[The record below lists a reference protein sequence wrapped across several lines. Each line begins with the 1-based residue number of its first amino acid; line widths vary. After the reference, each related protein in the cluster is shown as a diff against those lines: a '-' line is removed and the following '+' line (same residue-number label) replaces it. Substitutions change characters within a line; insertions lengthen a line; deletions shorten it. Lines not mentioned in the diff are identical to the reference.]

1 MHILVDIGNTNIL
14 FGKFDN
20 FNFVEQLRIETKVFD
35 KDISKVD
42 SETYTKIHNFIG
54 NDCSDFFISGVVPDT
69 ILILINFMKNF
80 QDLNIVEID
89 NKYLGNLIKVDVDM
103 PDEVGVD
110 RLINS
115 YAGLNLYNGP
125 LIIIDFGT
133 SLPSSTKEI
142 SSKIADTGAV
152 ILDAPLG
159 RTPHHAKDGL
169 LNIMA
174 SGDKDAF
181 DAVRTILENLG
192 ENVFYLGDLGTG
204 HTIKLMNNFFGMT
217 IANAM
222 AEVFAVADAAG
233 VSRQTVYKVISA
245 GPLHSSMMDFIS
257 AFGLEGD
264 KSKLEFAIK
273 NAFKDVS
280 YYRLM
285 TQNLG
290 INSIMSE
297 SASKALSQAN
307 DVGYA
312 NAMVCEMIDFFKKHY
327 SSDSI

>member
-1 MHILVDIGNTNIL
+1 MESRIGFVGLGLMGSAMVGRLQDCNYQLTVLGNKDRTGLDQALARGALEAASGVDLAKQSDVIMLCMGTSDQVEERILG
-14 FGKFDN
+14 
-20 FNFVEQLRIETKVFD
+20 EQGI
-35 KDISKVD
+35 
-42 SETYTKIHNFIG
+42 
-54 NDCSDFFISGVVPDT
+54 ISG
-69 ILILINFMKNF
+69 LSSGK
-80 QDLNIVEID
+80 
-89 NKYLGNLIKVDVDM
+89 
-103 PDEVGVD
+103 
-110 RLINS
+110 
-115 YAGLNLYNGP
+115 
-125 LIIIDFGT
+125 IIIDFGT

-233 VSRQTVYKVISA
+233 VSRETVYKVISA

-307 DVGYA
+307 DDGYA

-327 SSDSI
+327 SSDRM

>member
-1 MHILVDIGNTNIL
+1 METRIGFVGLGLMGSAMVSRLQDCNYQLSVLGNKDRTGLDQALARGALEAASGVDLAKQSDVIMLCMGTSDQVEERILG
-14 FGKFDN
+14 
-20 FNFVEQLRIETKVFD
+20 EQGI
-35 KDISKVD
+35 
-42 SETYTKIHNFIG
+42 
-54 NDCSDFFISGVVPDT
+54 ISG
-69 ILILINFMKNF
+69 LSSGK
-80 QDLNIVEID
+80 
-89 NKYLGNLIKVDVDM
+89 
-103 PDEVGVD
+103 
-110 RLINS
+110 
-115 YAGLNLYNGP
+115 
-125 LIIIDFGT
+125 IIIDFGT

-233 VSRQTVYKVISA
+233 VSRETVYKVISA

-307 DVGYA
+307 DGGYA

>member
-1 MHILVDIGNTNIL
+1 MESRIGFVGLGLMGSAMVGRLQDYNYQLTVLGNKDRTGLDQALARGALEAASGVDLAKQSDVIMLCMGTSDQVEERILG
-14 FGKFDN
+14 
-20 FNFVEQLRIETKVFD
+20 EQGI
-35 KDISKVD
+35 
-42 SETYTKIHNFIG
+42 
-54 NDCSDFFISGVVPDT
+54 ISG
-69 ILILINFMKNF
+69 LSSGK
-80 QDLNIVEID
+80 
-89 NKYLGNLIKVDVDM
+89 
-103 PDEVGVD
+103 
-110 RLINS
+110 
-115 YAGLNLYNGP
+115 
-125 LIIIDFGT
+125 IIIDFGT

-152 ILDAPLG
+152 IIDAPLG

-233 VSRQTVYKVISA
+233 VSRETVYKVISA

-307 DVGYA
+307 DGGYA

-327 SSDSI
+327 SLDRM

>member
-1 MHILVDIGNTNIL
+1 MESRIGFVGLGLMGSAMVGRLQDCNYQLTVLGNKDRTGLDQALARGALEAASGVDLAKQSDVIMLCMGTSDQVEERILG
-14 FGKFDN
+14 
-20 FNFVEQLRIETKVFD
+20 EQGI
-35 KDISKVD
+35 
-42 SETYTKIHNFIG
+42 
-54 NDCSDFFISGVVPDT
+54 ISG
-69 ILILINFMKNF
+69 LSSGK
-80 QDLNIVEID
+80 
-89 NKYLGNLIKVDVDM
+89 
-103 PDEVGVD
+103 
-110 RLINS
+110 
-115 YAGLNLYNGP
+115 
-125 LIIIDFGT
+125 IIIDFGT

-142 SSKIADTGAV
+142 SSKIADTGAI

-233 VSRQTVYKVISA
+233 VSRETVYKVISA

-290 INSIMSE
+290 IHSIMSE

-307 DVGYA
+307 DGGYA

-327 SSDSI
+327 SLDRM

>member
-1 MHILVDIGNTNIL
+1 MESRIGFVGLGLMGSAMVGRLQDCNYQLTVLGNKDRTGLYQALKRGALEAASGVDLANQSDVIMLCMGTSDQVEERILG
-14 FGKFDN
+14 
-20 FNFVEQLRIETKVFD
+20 EQGI
-35 KDISKVD
+35 
-42 SETYTKIHNFIG
+42 
-54 NDCSDFFISGVVPDT
+54 ISG
-69 ILILINFMKNF
+69 LSSGK
-80 QDLNIVEID
+80 
-89 NKYLGNLIKVDVDM
+89 
-103 PDEVGVD
+103 
-110 RLINS
+110 
-115 YAGLNLYNGP
+115 
-125 LIIIDFGT
+125 IIIDFGT

-233 VSRQTVYKVISA
+233 VSRETVYKVISA

-307 DVGYA
+307 DGGYA

-327 SSDSI
+327 SSDRM

>member
-1 MHILVDIGNTNIL
+1 MESRIGFVGLGLMGSAMVGRLQDCNYQLTVLGNKDRTGLDQALTRGALEAASGVDLAKQSDVIMLCMGTSDQVEERILG
-14 FGKFDN
+14 
-20 FNFVEQLRIETKVFD
+20 EQGI
-35 KDISKVD
+35 
-42 SETYTKIHNFIG
+42 
-54 NDCSDFFISGVVPDT
+54 ISG
-69 ILILINFMKNF
+69 LSSGK
-80 QDLNIVEID
+80 
-89 NKYLGNLIKVDVDM
+89 
-103 PDEVGVD
+103 
-110 RLINS
+110 
-115 YAGLNLYNGP
+115 
-125 LIIIDFGT
+125 IIIDFGT

-233 VSRQTVYKVISA
+233 VSRETVYKVISA

>member
-1 MHILVDIGNTNIL
+1 MVGRLQDYNYQLTVLGNKDRTGLDQALARGALEAASGVDLAKQSDVIMLCMGTSDQVEERILG
-14 FGKFDN
+14 
-20 FNFVEQLRIETKVFD
+20 EQGI
-35 KDISKVD
+35 
-42 SETYTKIHNFIG
+42 
-54 NDCSDFFISGVVPDT
+54 ISG
-69 ILILINFMKNF
+69 LSSGK
-80 QDLNIVEID
+80 
-89 NKYLGNLIKVDVDM
+89 
-103 PDEVGVD
+103 
-110 RLINS
+110 
-115 YAGLNLYNGP
+115 
-125 LIIIDFGT
+125 IIIDFGT

-233 VSRQTVYKVISA
+233 VSRETVYKVISA

-307 DVGYA
+307 DDGYA

>member
-1 MHILVDIGNTNIL
+1 MESRIGFVGLGLMGSAMVGRLQDCNYQLTVLGNKDRTGLDQALARGALEAASGVDLAKQSDVIMLCMGTSDQVEERILG
-14 FGKFDN
+14 
-20 FNFVEQLRIETKVFD
+20 EQGI
-35 KDISKVD
+35 
-42 SETYTKIHNFIG
+42 
-54 NDCSDFFISGVVPDT
+54 ISG
-69 ILILINFMKNF
+69 LSSGK
-80 QDLNIVEID
+80 
-89 NKYLGNLIKVDVDM
+89 
-103 PDEVGVD
+103 
-110 RLINS
+110 
-115 YAGLNLYNGP
+115 
-125 LIIIDFGT
+125 IIIDFGT

-233 VSRQTVYKVISA
+233 VSRETVYKVISA

-307 DVGYA
+307 DDGYA

-327 SSDSI
+327 SSDSM

>member
-1 MHILVDIGNTNIL
+1 MESRIGFVGLGLMGSAMVGRLQDCNYQLTVLGNKDRTGLDQALARGALEAASGVDLAKQSDVIMLCMGTSDQVEERILGVQGI
-14 FGKFDN
+14 
-20 FNFVEQLRIETKVFD
+20 
-35 KDISKVD
+35 
-42 SETYTKIHNFIG
+42 
-54 NDCSDFFISGVVPDT
+54 ISG
-69 ILILINFMKNF
+69 LSSGK
-80 QDLNIVEID
+80 
-89 NKYLGNLIKVDVDM
+89 
-103 PDEVGVD
+103 
-110 RLINS
+110 
-115 YAGLNLYNGP
+115 
-125 LIIIDFGT
+125 IIIDFGT

-233 VSRQTVYKVISA
+233 VSRETVYKVISA

-307 DVGYA
+307 DGGYA

-327 SSDSI
+327 SSDRM

>member
-1 MHILVDIGNTNIL
+1 MESRIGFVGLGLMGSAMVGRLQDCNYQLTVLGNKDRTGLDQALARGALEAASGVDLAKQSDVIMLCMGTSDQVEERILG
-14 FGKFDN
+14 
-20 FNFVEQLRIETKVFD
+20 EQGI
-35 KDISKVD
+35 
-42 SETYTKIHNFIG
+42 
-54 NDCSDFFISGVVPDT
+54 ISG
-69 ILILINFMKNF
+69 LSSGK
-80 QDLNIVEID
+80 
-89 NKYLGNLIKVDVDM
+89 
-103 PDEVGVD
+103 
-110 RLINS
+110 
-115 YAGLNLYNGP
+115 
-125 LIIIDFGT
+125 IIIDFGT

-307 DVGYA
+307 DDGYA

-327 SSDSI
+327 SLDRM

>member
-1 MHILVDIGNTNIL
+1 MESRIGFVGLGLMGSAMVGRLQDCNYQLTVLGNKDRTGLDQALARGALEAASGVDLAKQSDVIMLCMGTSDQVEERILG
-14 FGKFDN
+14 
-20 FNFVEQLRIETKVFD
+20 EQGI
-35 KDISKVD
+35 
-42 SETYTKIHNFIG
+42 
-54 NDCSDFFISGVVPDT
+54 ISG
-69 ILILINFMKNF
+69 LSSGK
-80 QDLNIVEID
+80 
-89 NKYLGNLIKVDVDM
+89 
-103 PDEVGVD
+103 
-110 RLINS
+110 
-115 YAGLNLYNGP
+115 
-125 LIIIDFGT
+125 IIIDFGT

-307 DVGYA
+307 DDGYA

-327 SSDSI
+327 SSDRM

>member
-1 MHILVDIGNTNIL
+1 MECRIGFVGLGLMGSAMVGRLQDCNYQLTVLGNKDRTGLDQALARGALEAASGADLAKLSDVIMLCMGTSDQVEERILG
-14 FGKFDN
+14 
-20 FNFVEQLRIETKVFD
+20 EQGI
-35 KDISKVD
+35 
-42 SETYTKIHNFIG
+42 
-54 NDCSDFFISGVVPDT
+54 ISG
-69 ILILINFMKNF
+69 LSSGK
-80 QDLNIVEID
+80 
-89 NKYLGNLIKVDVDM
+89 
-103 PDEVGVD
+103 
-110 RLINS
+110 
-115 YAGLNLYNGP
+115 
-125 LIIIDFGT
+125 IIIDFGT

-233 VSRQTVYKVISA
+233 VSRETVYKVISA

-307 DVGYA
+307 DDGYA

-327 SSDSI
+327 SSDRM

>member
-1 MHILVDIGNTNIL
+1 MESRIGFVGLGLMGSAMVGRLQDCNYKLTVLGNKDRTGLDQALARGALEAAAGVDLAKQSDVIMLCMGTSDQVEERILGEKGI
-14 FGKFDN
+14 
-20 FNFVEQLRIETKVFD
+20 
-35 KDISKVD
+35 
-42 SETYTKIHNFIG
+42 
-54 NDCSDFFISGVVPDT
+54 ISG
-69 ILILINFMKNF
+69 LSSGK
-80 QDLNIVEID
+80 
-89 NKYLGNLIKVDVDM
+89 
-103 PDEVGVD
+103 
-110 RLINS
+110 
-115 YAGLNLYNGP
+115 
-125 LIIIDFGT
+125 IIIDFGT

-233 VSRQTVYKVISA
+233 VSRETVYKVISA

-297 SASKALSQAN
+297 SANKALSQAN
-307 DVGYA
+307 DDGYA

-327 SSDSI
+327 SSDRI

>member
-1 MHILVDIGNTNIL
+1 MESRIGFVGLGLMGSAMVGRLQDCNYQLTVLGNKDRTGLDQALARGALEAASGVDLAKQSDVIMLCMGTSDQVEERILG
-14 FGKFDN
+14 
-20 FNFVEQLRIETKVFD
+20 EQGI
-35 KDISKVD
+35 
-42 SETYTKIHNFIG
+42 
-54 NDCSDFFISGVVPDT
+54 ISG
-69 ILILINFMKNF
+69 LSSGK
-80 QDLNIVEID
+80 
-89 NKYLGNLIKVDVDM
+89 
-103 PDEVGVD
+103 
-110 RLINS
+110 
-115 YAGLNLYNGP
+115 
-125 LIIIDFGT
+125 IIIDFGT

-307 DVGYA
+307 DDGYA

-327 SSDSI
+327 SSDTM

>member
-1 MHILVDIGNTNIL
+1 MESRIGFVGLGLMGSAMVGRLQDCNYQLTVLGNKDRTGLDQALTRGALEAASGVDLAKKSDVIMLCMGTSDQVEERILG
-14 FGKFDN
+14 
-20 FNFVEQLRIETKVFD
+20 EQGI
-35 KDISKVD
+35 
-42 SETYTKIHNFIG
+42 
-54 NDCSDFFISGVVPDT
+54 ISG
-69 ILILINFMKNF
+69 LSSGK
-80 QDLNIVEID
+80 
-89 NKYLGNLIKVDVDM
+89 
-103 PDEVGVD
+103 
-110 RLINS
+110 
-115 YAGLNLYNGP
+115 
-125 LIIIDFGT
+125 IIIDFGT

-307 DVGYA
+307 DGGYA

>member
-1 MHILVDIGNTNIL
+1 MESRIGFVGLGLMGSAMVGRLQDCNYQLTVLGNKDRTGLDQALTRGALEAASGLDLAKQSDVIMLCMGTSDQVEERILG
-14 FGKFDN
+14 
-20 FNFVEQLRIETKVFD
+20 EQGI
-35 KDISKVD
+35 
-42 SETYTKIHNFIG
+42 
-54 NDCSDFFISGVVPDT
+54 ISG
-69 ILILINFMKNF
+69 LSSGK
-80 QDLNIVEID
+80 
-89 NKYLGNLIKVDVDM
+89 
-103 PDEVGVD
+103 
-110 RLINS
+110 
-115 YAGLNLYNGP
+115 
-125 LIIIDFGT
+125 IIIDFGT

-233 VSRQTVYKVISA
+233 VSRETVYKVISA

-307 DVGYA
+307 DGGYA

>member
-1 MHILVDIGNTNIL
+1 MESRIGFVGLGLMGSAMVGRLQDCNYQLTVLGNKDRTGLDQALARGALEAASGVDLAKQSDVIMLCMGTSDQVEERILG
-14 FGKFDN
+14 
-20 FNFVEQLRIETKVFD
+20 EQGI
-35 KDISKVD
+35 
-42 SETYTKIHNFIG
+42 
-54 NDCSDFFISGVVPDT
+54 ISG
-69 ILILINFMKNF
+69 LSSGK
-80 QDLNIVEID
+80 
-89 NKYLGNLIKVDVDM
+89 
-103 PDEVGVD
+103 
-110 RLINS
+110 
-115 YAGLNLYNGP
+115 
-125 LIIIDFGT
+125 IIIDFGT

-233 VSRQTVYKVISA
+233 VSRETVYKVISA

-307 DVGYA
+307 DDGYS

-327 SSDSI
+327 SLDRM

>member
-1 MHILVDIGNTNIL
+1 MESRIGFVGLGLMGSAMVGRLQDCNYQLTVLGNKDRTGLDQALARGALEAASGVDLAKQSDVIMLCMGTSDQVEERILG
-14 FGKFDN
+14 
-20 FNFVEQLRIETKVFD
+20 EQGI
-35 KDISKVD
+35 
-42 SETYTKIHNFIG
+42 
-54 NDCSDFFISGVVPDT
+54 ISG
-69 ILILINFMKNF
+69 LSSGK
-80 QDLNIVEID
+80 
-89 NKYLGNLIKVDVDM
+89 
-103 PDEVGVD
+103 
-110 RLINS
+110 
-115 YAGLNLYNGP
+115 
-125 LIIIDFGT
+125 IIIDFGT

-142 SSKIADTGAV
+142 SSKISDTGAV

-233 VSRQTVYKVISA
+233 VSRETVYKVISA

-307 DVGYA
+307 DDGYA

-327 SSDSI
+327 SSDRM

>member
-1 MHILVDIGNTNIL
+1 MEARIGFVGLGLMGSAMVGRLQDCNYQLTVLGNKDRTGLDQALARGALEAASGVDLAKQSDVIMLCMGTSDQVEERILG
-14 FGKFDN
+14 
-20 FNFVEQLRIETKVFD
+20 EQGI
-35 KDISKVD
+35 
-42 SETYTKIHNFIG
+42 
-54 NDCSDFFISGVVPDT
+54 ISG
-69 ILILINFMKNF
+69 LSSGK
-80 QDLNIVEID
+80 
-89 NKYLGNLIKVDVDM
+89 
-103 PDEVGVD
+103 
-110 RLINS
+110 
-115 YAGLNLYNGP
+115 
-125 LIIIDFGT
+125 IIIDFGT

-307 DVGYA
+307 DDGYA

-327 SSDSI
+327 SSDKM

>member
-1 MHILVDIGNTNIL
+1 MEFRIGFVGLGLMGSAMVGRLQDCNYQLTVLGNKDRTGLDQALARGALEAASGVDLAKQSDVIMLCMGTSDQVEERILG
-14 FGKFDN
+14 
-20 FNFVEQLRIETKVFD
+20 EQGI
-35 KDISKVD
+35 
-42 SETYTKIHNFIG
+42 
-54 NDCSDFFISGVVPDT
+54 ISG
-69 ILILINFMKNF
+69 LSSGK
-80 QDLNIVEID
+80 
-89 NKYLGNLIKVDVDM
+89 
-103 PDEVGVD
+103 
-110 RLINS
+110 
-115 YAGLNLYNGP
+115 
-125 LIIIDFGT
+125 IIIDFGT

-233 VSRQTVYKVISA
+233 VSRETVYKVISA

-307 DVGYA
+307 DGGYA

-327 SSDSI
+327 SLDRM

>member
-1 MHILVDIGNTNIL
+1 METRIGFVGLGLMGSAMVGRLQDCNYQLTVLGNKDRTGLDQALARGALEAASGVDLAKQSDVIMLCMGTSDQVEERILG
-14 FGKFDN
+14 
-20 FNFVEQLRIETKVFD
+20 EQGI
-35 KDISKVD
+35 
-42 SETYTKIHNFIG
+42 
-54 NDCSDFFISGVVPDT
+54 ISG
-69 ILILINFMKNF
+69 LSSGK
-80 QDLNIVEID
+80 
-89 NKYLGNLIKVDVDM
+89 
-103 PDEVGVD
+103 
-110 RLINS
+110 
-115 YAGLNLYNGP
+115 
-125 LIIIDFGT
+125 IIIDFGT

-233 VSRQTVYKVISA
+233 VSRETVYKVISA

-307 DVGYA
+307 DDGYA

-327 SSDSI
+327 SSDRM

>member
-1 MHILVDIGNTNIL
+1 METRIGFVGLGLMGSAMVGRLQDCNYQLTVLGNKDRTGLDQALARGALEAASGVDLAKQSDVIMLCMGTSDQVEERILG
-14 FGKFDN
+14 
-20 FNFVEQLRIETKVFD
+20 EQGI
-35 KDISKVD
+35 
-42 SETYTKIHNFIG
+42 
-54 NDCSDFFISGVVPDT
+54 ISG
-69 ILILINFMKNF
+69 LSSGK
-80 QDLNIVEID
+80 
-89 NKYLGNLIKVDVDM
+89 
-103 PDEVGVD
+103 
-110 RLINS
+110 
-115 YAGLNLYNGP
+115 
-125 LIIIDFGT
+125 IIIDFGT

-233 VSRQTVYKVISA
+233 VSRETVYKVISA

-307 DVGYA
+307 DDGYA

>member
-1 MHILVDIGNTNIL
+1 MESRIGFVGLGLMGSAMVGRLQDYNYQLTVLGNKDRTGLDQALARGALEAASGVDLAKQSDVIMLCMGTSDQVEERILG
-14 FGKFDN
+14 
-20 FNFVEQLRIETKVFD
+20 EQGI
-35 KDISKVD
+35 
-42 SETYTKIHNFIG
+42 
-54 NDCSDFFISGVVPDT
+54 ISG
-69 ILILINFMKNF
+69 LSSGK
-80 QDLNIVEID
+80 
-89 NKYLGNLIKVDVDM
+89 
-103 PDEVGVD
+103 
-110 RLINS
+110 
-115 YAGLNLYNGP
+115 
-125 LIIIDFGT
+125 IIIDFGT

-233 VSRQTVYKVISA
+233 VSRETVYKVISA

-273 NAFKDVS
+273 NAFKDIS

-307 DVGYA
+307 DDGYA

-327 SSDSI
+327 S

>member
-1 MHILVDIGNTNIL
+1 METRIGFVGLGLMGSAMVGRLQDCNYQLTVLGNKDRTGLDQALTRGALEAASGLDLAKQSDVIMLCMGTSDQVEERILG
-14 FGKFDN
+14 
-20 FNFVEQLRIETKVFD
+20 EQGI
-35 KDISKVD
+35 
-42 SETYTKIHNFIG
+42 
-54 NDCSDFFISGVVPDT
+54 ISG
-69 ILILINFMKNF
+69 LSSGK
-80 QDLNIVEID
+80 
-89 NKYLGNLIKVDVDM
+89 
-103 PDEVGVD
+103 
-110 RLINS
+110 
-115 YAGLNLYNGP
+115 
-125 LIIIDFGT
+125 IIIDFGT

-307 DVGYA
+307 DDGYA

-327 SSDSI
+327 SSDRM

>member
-1 MHILVDIGNTNIL
+1 MESRIGFVGLGLMGSAMVGRLQDCNYQLTVLGNKDRTGLDQALTRGALEAASGVDLAKQSDVIMLCMGTSEQVEERILG
-14 FGKFDN
+14 
-20 FNFVEQLRIETKVFD
+20 EQGI
-35 KDISKVD
+35 
-42 SETYTKIHNFIG
+42 
-54 NDCSDFFISGVVPDT
+54 ISG
-69 ILILINFMKNF
+69 LSSGK
-80 QDLNIVEID
+80 
-89 NKYLGNLIKVDVDM
+89 
-103 PDEVGVD
+103 
-110 RLINS
+110 
-115 YAGLNLYNGP
+115 
-125 LIIIDFGT
+125 IIIDFGT

-233 VSRQTVYKVISA
+233 VSRETVYKVISA

-307 DVGYA
+307 DGGYE

-327 SSDSI
+327 SLDRM

>member
-1 MHILVDIGNTNIL
+1 MESRIGFVGLGLMGSAMVGRLQDCNYQLTVLGNKDRTGLDQALARGALEAASGVDLAKQSDIIMLCMGTSDQVEERILG
-14 FGKFDN
+14 
-20 FNFVEQLRIETKVFD
+20 EQGI
-35 KDISKVD
+35 
-42 SETYTKIHNFIG
+42 
-54 NDCSDFFISGVVPDT
+54 ISG
-69 ILILINFMKNF
+69 LSSGK
-80 QDLNIVEID
+80 
-89 NKYLGNLIKVDVDM
+89 
-103 PDEVGVD
+103 
-110 RLINS
+110 
-115 YAGLNLYNGP
+115 
-125 LIIIDFGT
+125 IIIDFGT

-233 VSRQTVYKVISA
+233 VSRETVYKVISA

-297 SASKALSQAN
+297 SASKAFSQAN
-307 DVGYA
+307 DDGYA

-327 SSDSI
+327 SSDRM

>member
-1 MHILVDIGNTNIL
+1 MESRIGFVGLGLMGSAMVGRLQDCNYQLTVLGNKDRTGLDQALTRGALEAASGLDLAKQSDVIMLCMGTSDQVEERILG
-14 FGKFDN
+14 
-20 FNFVEQLRIETKVFD
+20 EQGI
-35 KDISKVD
+35 
-42 SETYTKIHNFIG
+42 
-54 NDCSDFFISGVVPDT
+54 ISG
-69 ILILINFMKNF
+69 LSSGK
-80 QDLNIVEID
+80 
-89 NKYLGNLIKVDVDM
+89 
-103 PDEVGVD
+103 
-110 RLINS
+110 
-115 YAGLNLYNGP
+115 
-125 LIIIDFGT
+125 IIIDFGT

-233 VSRQTVYKVISA
+233 VSRETVYKVISA

-307 DVGYA
+307 DDGYA

-327 SSDSI
+327 SLDRM

>member
-1 MHILVDIGNTNIL
+1 MEFRIGFVGLGLMGSAMVGRLQDCNYQLTVLGNKDRTGLDQALTRGALEAASGVDLAKQSDVIMLCMGTSDQVEERILG
-14 FGKFDN
+14 
-20 FNFVEQLRIETKVFD
+20 EQGI
-35 KDISKVD
+35 
-42 SETYTKIHNFIG
+42 
-54 NDCSDFFISGVVPDT
+54 ISG
-69 ILILINFMKNF
+69 LSSGK
-80 QDLNIVEID
+80 
-89 NKYLGNLIKVDVDM
+89 
-103 PDEVGVD
+103 
-110 RLINS
+110 
-115 YAGLNLYNGP
+115 
-125 LIIIDFGT
+125 IIIDFGT

-307 DVGYA
+307 DDGYA

-327 SSDSI
+327 SSDTM

>member
-1 MHILVDIGNTNIL
+1 MESRIGFVGLGLMGSAMVGRLQDCNYQLTVLGNKDRTGLDQALARGALEAASGVDLAKQSEVIMLCMGTSDQVEERILGEKGI
-14 FGKFDN
+14 
-20 FNFVEQLRIETKVFD
+20 
-35 KDISKVD
+35 
-42 SETYTKIHNFIG
+42 
-54 NDCSDFFISGVVPDT
+54 ISG
-69 ILILINFMKNF
+69 LSSGK
-80 QDLNIVEID
+80 
-89 NKYLGNLIKVDVDM
+89 
-103 PDEVGVD
+103 
-110 RLINS
+110 
-115 YAGLNLYNGP
+115 
-125 LIIIDFGT
+125 IIIDFGT

-307 DVGYA
+307 DDGYA

-327 SSDSI
+327 SSDRM

>member
-1 MHILVDIGNTNIL
+1 MESRIGFVGLGLMGSAMVGRLQDCNYQLTVLGNKDRTGLDQALTRGALEAASGLDLAKQSDVIMLCMGTSDQVEKRILG
-14 FGKFDN
+14 
-20 FNFVEQLRIETKVFD
+20 EQGI
-35 KDISKVD
+35 
-42 SETYTKIHNFIG
+42 
-54 NDCSDFFISGVVPDT
+54 ISG
-69 ILILINFMKNF
+69 LSSGK
-80 QDLNIVEID
+80 
-89 NKYLGNLIKVDVDM
+89 
-103 PDEVGVD
+103 
-110 RLINS
+110 
-115 YAGLNLYNGP
+115 
-125 LIIIDFGT
+125 IIIDFGT

-307 DVGYA
+307 DDGYA

-327 SSDSI
+327 SSDRM

>member
-1 MHILVDIGNTNIL
+1 MESRIGFVGLGLMGSAMVGRLQDCNYQLTVLGNKDRTGLDQALTRGALEAASGVDLAKQSDVIMLCMGTSDQVEERILG
-14 FGKFDN
+14 
-20 FNFVEQLRIETKVFD
+20 EQGI
-35 KDISKVD
+35 
-42 SETYTKIHNFIG
+42 
-54 NDCSDFFISGVVPDT
+54 ISG
-69 ILILINFMKNF
+69 LSSGK
-80 QDLNIVEID
+80 
-89 NKYLGNLIKVDVDM
+89 
-103 PDEVGVD
+103 
-110 RLINS
+110 
-115 YAGLNLYNGP
+115 
-125 LIIIDFGT
+125 IIIDFGT

-233 VSRQTVYKVISA
+233 VSRETGYKVISA

-307 DVGYA
+307 DDGYA

-327 SSDSI
+327 SSDRM

>member
-1 MHILVDIGNTNIL
+1 MESRIGFVGLGLMGSAMVGRLQDCNYQLTVLGNKDRTGLDQALTRGALEAASGLDLAKQSDVIMLCMGTSDQVEERILG
-14 FGKFDN
+14 
-20 FNFVEQLRIETKVFD
+20 EQGI
-35 KDISKVD
+35 
-42 SETYTKIHNFIG
+42 
-54 NDCSDFFISGVVPDT
+54 ISG
-69 ILILINFMKNF
+69 LSSGK
-80 QDLNIVEID
+80 
-89 NKYLGNLIKVDVDM
+89 
-103 PDEVGVD
+103 
-110 RLINS
+110 
-115 YAGLNLYNGP
+115 
-125 LIIIDFGT
+125 IIIDFGT

-233 VSRQTVYKVISA
+233 VSRETVYKVISA

-307 DVGYA
+307 DDGYA

-327 SSDSI
+327 TWDRM